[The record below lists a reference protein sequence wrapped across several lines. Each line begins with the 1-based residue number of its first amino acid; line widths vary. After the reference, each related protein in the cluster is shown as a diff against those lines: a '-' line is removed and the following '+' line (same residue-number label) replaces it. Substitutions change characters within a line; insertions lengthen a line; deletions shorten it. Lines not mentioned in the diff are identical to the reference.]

1 MSRYLGCAFTRKP
14 IQALWQHSSAS
25 ASASVGAGDGDVDDA
40 SLLVPPKECRHLSLF
55 DLVAFGVGSTI
66 GSGVFVLAGL
76 AAHSYAGPSS
86 SISYLL
92 SGLVISLSV
101 LPYAELSAAFPV
113 DGSTYTYAYITLGE
127 VFAVI
132 ACLCQTLE
140 YGIAGA
146 AVARS
151 WGEKFV
157 DWVNEGDSQNEGG
170 NNLSPRVQTFLEPGY
185 GINPMAAI
193 IVGICTIILLCGVQ
207 ESKLVTNIVA
217 MAKVSLIIFMI
228 VAGLL
233 LSSDIF
239 PNTVAS
245 FSNWKPF
252 VPPEFGGEGILEA
265 ASILLFAYLGFDCI
279 CNRSGEAKD
288 AVRDV
293 PKAII
298 CTVAIDGI
306 LYTLAALTLTAMLPY
321 TEISD
326 VSGFPRAFGANG
338 WIWAEKL
345 TAIGEIVVLPL
356 VVLTSILSQTRLFFA
371 LSQDNL
377 LPCLFGKVSFSQ
389 PLASSCC
396 GRRTSEEKIGNLT
409 ASLSLCGLVMLLL
422 ALFVPF
428 DYLDELVSAGA
439 LLLFSLT
446 D

>member
-1 MSRYLGCAFTRKP
+1 MSRYWGCTLTRKP
-14 IQALWQHSSAS
+14 IQVVWKQSA
-25 ASASVGAGDGDVDDA
+25 AAIGAAADNDGGDDTTA
-40 SLLVPPKECRHLSLF
+40 APKEQRHLSLF
-55 DLVAFGVGSTI
+55 DLVSFGVGCTI

-86 SISYLL
+86 SVSFLL
-92 SGLVISLSV
+92 AGLVISLSV
-101 LPYAELSAAFPV
+101 LPYAELAATFPV
-113 DGSTYTYAYITLGE
+113 DGSTYSYAYITLGE

-151 WGEKFV
+151 WGDKFV
-157 DWVNEGDSQNEGG
+157 DWVEEGHSQNEGG
-170 NNLSPRVQTFLEPGY
+170 NNLPPGLHNFLEPGY
-185 GINPMAAI
+185 DINPMAAI
-193 IVGICTIILLCGVQ
+193 IVALCTLTLLCGVQ

-217 MAKVSLIIFMI
+217 MAKLSLIVFMI
-228 VAGLL
+228 VAGML
-233 LSSDIF
+233 LSSNLF

-245 FSNWKPF
+245 FTNWKPF
-252 VPPEFGGEGILEA
+252 VPPEFGAEGILEA
-265 ASILLFAYLGFDCI
+265 ASILLFAYLGFDQI
-279 CNRSGEAKD
+279 CNRSGEANNP
-288 AVRDV
+288 VSDV
-293 PKAII
+293 PKAILW
-298 CTVAIDGI
+298 TLVIDGI
-306 LYTLAALTLTAMLPY
+306 IYTLAALSLTAMLPY

-338 WIWAEKL
+338 WVWAEKL

-377 LPCLFGKVSFSQ
+377 LPSLFGKLSYAKPSRCDRVERKQ
-389 PLASSCC
+389 N
-396 GRRTSEEKIGNLT
+396 IGNLS
-409 ASLSLCGLVMLLL
+409 ASVSLCGLVILLL

-428 DYLDELVSAGA
+428 EYLDELVSAGA

-446 D
+446 DW

>member
-1 MSRYLGCAFTRKP
+1 MGCAFTRKP

-170 NNLSPRVQTFLEPGY
+170 NNLSPRVQTFWSQVMGL
-185 GINPMAAI
+185 IQWRQS
-193 IVGICTIILLCGVQ
+193 LLASVQ
-207 ESKLVTNIVA
+207 SYCCVA
-217 MAKVSLIIFMI
+217 CRRANWSQISSQWQKC
-228 VAGLL
+228 L
-233 LSSDIF
+233 LSS
-239 PNTVAS
+239 S
-245 FSNWKPF
+245 
-252 VPPEFGGEGILEA
+252 
-265 ASILLFAYLGFDCI
+265 
-279 CNRSGEAKD
+279 
-288 AVRDV
+288 
-293 PKAII
+293 
-298 CTVAIDGI
+298 
-306 LYTLAALTLTAMLPY
+306 
-321 TEISD
+321 
-326 VSGFPRAFGANG
+326 
-338 WIWAEKL
+338 
-345 TAIGEIVVLPL
+345 
-356 VVLTSILSQTRLFFA
+356 
-371 LSQDNL
+371 
-377 LPCLFGKVSFSQ
+377 
-389 PLASSCC
+389 
-396 GRRTSEEKIGNLT
+396 
-409 ASLSLCGLVMLLL
+409 
-422 ALFVPF
+422 
-428 DYLDELVSAGA
+428 
-439 LLLFSLT
+439 
-446 D
+446 

>member
-1 MSRYLGCAFTRKP
+1 MSRHLFGRTLARKP
-14 IQALWQHSSAS
+14 AAADYS
-25 ASASVGAGDGDVDDA
+25 DNDDYDA
-40 SLLVPPKECRHLSLF
+40 ALVPPKELRHLSLF
-55 DLVAFGVGSTI
+55 DLVAFGVGVTI

-76 AAHSYAGPSS
+76 AAHSCGPSS
-86 SISYLL
+86 SVSFLL
-92 SGLVISLSV
+92 SGLAISLSV
-101 LPYAELSAAFPV
+101 LPYAELSATFPV
-113 DGSTYTYAYITLGE
+113 DGSTYSYAYITLGE

-157 DWVNEGDSQNEGG
+157 DWINEGHSQKEGG
-170 NNLSPRVQTFLEPGY
+170 NDLPTGLQKFLEPGY
-185 GINPMAAI
+185 DINPMAAI
-193 IVGICTIILLCGVQ
+193 IVGICTLTLLCGVQ
-207 ESKLVTNIVA
+207 ESKLVTNIFA
-217 MAKVSLIIFMI
+217 MAKLSLIIFMI

-233 LSSDIF
+233 LSSNLF

-252 VPPEFGGEGILEA
+252 VPPESGGEGIFEA

-279 CNRSGEAKD
+279 CNRSGEARD
-288 AVRDV
+288 PVRDV
-293 PKAII
+293 PKAMFFTLI
-298 CTVAIDGI
+298 IDGV

-321 TEISD
+321 TEISA

-356 VVLTSILSQTRLFFA
+356 VVLLSILSQTRLFFA
-371 LSQDNL
+371 MSQDNL
-377 LPCLFGKVSFSQ
+377 LPSLFGKISFSR
-389 PLASSCC
+389 PLTSCC
-396 GRRTSEEKIGNLT
+396 TKGTGKEKVGNLT
-409 ASLSLCGLVMLLL
+409 TSLSICGLIILLL

-428 DYLDELVSAGA
+428 EYLDDLVSAGA

-446 D
+446 DR